1 MTLQDHSR
9 AGFGRDAAE
18 PCGPITVSQMVDEA
32 MLEAFFEAQKDG
44 LFRFLAGKVGR
55 DDGGE
60 LCSQVFEQF
69 FAWWPE
75 NPEHPAPVATLYQI
89 ARCRLSDHFRRA
101 GRVLTVEAED
111 LARAAARGSNRDD
124 LADVVRRTDLGAALA
139 ELTERERQA
148 LAVRYVGDLPV
159 KDCAEVLE
167 VGIDTMKKILKTALQ
182 KLRQSPRLDGYD
194 TVRTA
199 KEAHR

>member
-9 AGFGRDAAE
+9 TGLGRDAAE
-18 PCGPITVSQMVDEA
+18 PCGPITVGQVGDEA
-32 MLEAFFEAQKDG
+32 MLEAFFEAHRDG
-44 LFRFLAGKVGR
+44 LFRFLAGKAGR

-60 LCSQVFEQF
+60 LFSQVFEQF

-75 NPEHPAPVATLYQI
+75 HPEHPKPVATLYQI
-89 ARCRLSDHFRRA
+89 AHCRLNDHFRRT
-101 GRVLTVEAED
+101 GRVLTVEADD
-111 LARAAARGSNRDD
+111 LAKAAASGSNRDD

-148 LAVRYVGDLPV
+148 LAVRYVADLPV
-159 KDCAEVLE
+159 KDCAEVME

-194 TVRTA
+194 TARTA

>member
-1 MTLQDHSR
+1 MTLQDHSH
-9 AGFGRDAAE
+9 AGLGRDAAE
-18 PCGPITVSQMVDEA
+18 PCGPITVSQVVDEA

-44 LFRFLAGKVGR
+44 LLRFLAGKAGR
-55 DDGGE
+55 DDGAE
-60 LCSQVFEQF
+60 LFSQVFEQF

-75 NPEHPAPVATLYQI
+75 NPEHPKPVATLYQI
-89 ARCRLSDHFRRA
+89 ARCRLNDHFRRT

-111 LARAAARGSNRDD
+111 LAEAAASGSNRDD

-148 LAVRYVGDLPV
+148 LAVRYVADLPV

-167 VGIDTMKKILKTALQ
+167 VGIDTMKKALKTALQ
-182 KLRQSPRLDGYD
+182 KLRQSPRLDGYG
-194 TVRTA
+194 TARTA